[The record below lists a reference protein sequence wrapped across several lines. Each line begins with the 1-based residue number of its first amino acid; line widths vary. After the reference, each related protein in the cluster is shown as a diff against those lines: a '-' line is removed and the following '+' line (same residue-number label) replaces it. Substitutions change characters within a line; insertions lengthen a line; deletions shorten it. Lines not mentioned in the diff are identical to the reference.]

1 MTCYDRIAFTLK
13 YEILINRITAEIKY
27 DISEQV
33 GTNTIFICCSLVGIK
48 VRLRKFLDKSTVWL
62 RLVNSIEGINKSNY
76 GHNLKLKIV
85 T

>member
-1 MTCYDRIAFTLK
+1 MTCYDRIVFTLK
-13 YEILINRITAEIKY
+13 NEILINRITAEIKY

-33 GTNTIFICCSLVGIK
+33 GTNTIFICCLLVGIK

-76 GHNLKLKIV
+76 GHNLS
-85 T
+85 